1 MDCGKVEKLLP
12 YLDNGEMDANTEA
25 AVRAHLEHC
34 DNCLH
39 TYEEQ
44 QRMFSLFD
52 QAYRHDPDEIDR
64 DFINGVTDR
73 IARRRVARRS
83 LRRYVAAA
91 VIVMF
96 VGSAALIRLSLFT
109 GEKPALDMIS
119 EVGNSE
125 LDTYVASQYMDTRD
139 LHSMIAST
147 ESDTEDEIIES
158 MITDRVVDMTAEDI
172 ILTLDDNELAL
183 MYAAIE

>member
-12 YLDNGEMDANTEA
+12 YLDDGEMDGNTEA

-34 DNCLH
+34 DNCRRI
-39 TYEEQ
+39 YEEQ
-44 QRMFSLFD
+44 QKMFSLFD
-52 QAYRHDPDEIDR
+52 HVYHDDPSEIDR
-64 DFINGVTDR
+64 NFINGVTDR
-73 IARRRVARRS
+73 IARRQVARRS
-83 LRRYVAAA
+83 LRQYAVAA
-91 VIVMF
+91 VIVMV

-109 GEKPALDMIS
+109 GEKPAVDMIS
-119 EVGNSE
+119 EVDNSE

-147 ESDTEDEIIES
+147 ESDTEEEIIES
-158 MITDRVVDMTAEDI
+158 MIADRVVDMTAEDI

-183 MYAAIE
+183 MYAAID